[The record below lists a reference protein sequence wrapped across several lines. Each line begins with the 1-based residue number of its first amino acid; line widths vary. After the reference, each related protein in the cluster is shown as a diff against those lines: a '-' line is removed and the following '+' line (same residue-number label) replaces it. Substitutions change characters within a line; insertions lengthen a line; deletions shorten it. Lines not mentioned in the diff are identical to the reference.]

1 MVLSLL
7 VSFWGLD
14 LNKSQTVSLGAGS
27 IDLALTIVKG
37 IFAVTTGSAALLAET
52 LHSGA
57 DTLASFGIWWS
68 LRYER
73 ARKSMLMEKE
83 ETDQL
88 STSRWGLEA
97 EQVERAWSADKFR
110 FYKEH
115 IEKKLSVSIGVLFV
129 GLAVVGFLR
138 AMRAPVP
145 KAFQITSGIPI
156 IVMGGL
162 AVLSYLLGR
171 FVYQISTIEGV
182 RDLAAGSA
190 RAKADA
196 VGSLLVGVVFFCR
209 RFEIAGDGLDRTVG
223 LIISVII
230 FLQGLEIIVSTIRVS
245 FEDRRLAD
253 SEADPH
259 AVGREMI
266 LSRLLSGSG
275 WISLV
280 GFVSAGF
287 AMQAGPR
294 RPLRFIQQHLPLVGV
309 LTLVLLW
316 FQSAFVVVEP
326 SDEVIIERFGQAINL
341 PKPLG
346 PGLHLKYPWPIDRKV
361 VVPVGEV
368 QEVTIGY
375 HAEDDHHDEEP
386 YILWQ
391 IPHHERESQ
400 LVTGD
405 GSLVSL
411 SMFIRY
417 KISDTGQ
424 WYNAARSPRDVLNAQ
439 AHRLLGENIR
449 TRSVSWIIGPNRQEL
464 AQLIKGQIQKVIDRQ
479 QLGLE
484 VLQVNLLNAH
494 PPASLDYG
502 ENVAVSYLNVFSA
515 LQSRQDV
522 INIAD
527 LQAIK
532 QTNKKVA
539 EAVEIVNDAKAG
551 AWKTISK
558 ATGRTKR
565 FGRMIELL
573 QKNPEYLPLV
583 RSKLYLNYLLEA
595 FGEDTGKIV
604 IDPKAVESNVEIR
617 LQYLRKDNPFTDTAD
632 PLGGTAPEGT
642 R

>member
-1 MVLSLL
+1 M
-7 VSFWGLD
+7 D
-14 LNKSQTVSLGAGS
+14 LNKSQTVSLGAS
-27 IDLALTIVKG
+27 FVDLAVTIVKAM
-37 IFAVTTGSAALLAET
+37 FAVITGSAALLAET

-73 ARKSMLMEKE
+73 ARKAMLMEKE

-88 STSRWGLEA
+88 SSNRWGLEA

-129 GLAVVGFLR
+129 GLAVAGFFR
-138 AMRAPVP
+138 AMRAPQP
-145 KAFQITSGIPI
+145 LAFQVTSGIPI

-171 FVYQISTIEGV
+171 FVYQVSIIEGV

-196 VGSLLVGVVFFCR
+196 VGSLLVAAVFFCR
-209 RFEIAGDGLDRTVG
+209 FFDIAGDGLDRTVG
-223 LIISVII
+223 IIISVII
-230 FLQGLEIIVSTIRVS
+230 FLQGLEIIVSTIRAS

-253 SEADPH
+253 SEDDPH

-287 AMQAGPR
+287 SMQAGPR
-294 RPLRFIQQHLPLVGV
+294 RPLQFLQQHLPLVGV

-326 SDEVIIERFGQAINL
+326 SNEVIIERFGQAINL

-346 PGLHLKYPWPIDRKV
+346 PGLHMKFPWPIDRKV
-361 VVPVGEV
+361 VVPVAEV

-375 HAEDDHHDEEP
+375 NVEDDHHDDEA

-391 IPHHERESQ
+391 VPHHQMESQ
-400 LVTGD
+400 LATGD

-417 KISDTGQ
+417 RISDAQQ
-424 WYNAARSPRDVLNAQ
+424 WYSAARSPRDVLNAQ
-439 AHRLLGENIR
+439 ADRLLGENIR
-449 TRSVSWIIGPNRQEL
+449 TRSVSWVIGPNRQEL
-464 AQLIKGQIQKVIDRQ
+464 AQLIKGQLQDVLDRR

-494 PPASLDYG
+494 PPASLTYG
-502 ENVAVSYLNVFSA
+502 ENVAISYLNVFSA
-515 LQSRQDV
+515 RQSYQDV
-522 INIAD
+522 INKAN
-527 LQAIK
+527 LEAIEE
-532 QTNKKVA
+532 TNEKA
-539 EAVEIVNDAKAG
+539 AQAVEIVNNAEAER
-551 AWKTISK
+551 WKTIFMAK
-558 ATGRTKR
+558 GRTDR

-573 QKNPEYLPLV
+573 RKNPDYLPLV
-583 RSKLYLNYLLEA
+583 RSKLYLDYLLEA
-595 FGEDTGKIV
+595 FGEDTGKII
-604 IDPKAVESNVEIR
+604 IDPKAVDSNVEIR
-617 LQYLRKDNPFTDTAD
+617 LHYPRKKNPFDDTPD
-632 PLGGTAPEGT
+632 PLNLVPEGT